1 MIDVD
6 DGTAITLG
14 LGAAFVAGAE
24 VGDVGAVAILALV
37 VIMLGVLA
45 LVDGVGG
52 EDDVEDEVVEPTE
65 VSSS

>member
-14 LGAAFVAGAE
+14 LGGAFVAGAE

-37 VIMLGVLA
+37 VIMLAVLA
-45 LVDGVGG
+45 LVDDVGG
-52 EDDVEDEVVEPTE
+52 EDVDADEVVEATE
-65 VSSS
+65 VSS